1 MLGHISVFV
10 FDVILSKTEGGVV
23 HVYFC
28 FYLHNRAALY
38 YFIYHILC
46 YVFFH
51 FCLSTELQHT
61 YHIQLN
67 MDDELQF
74 AKTNSYCVICY
85 SMMIH

>member
-23 HVYFC
+23 YVC

-46 YVFFH
+46 NVFFH

-61 YHIQLN
+61 YHTQLN
-67 MDDELQF
+67 MDDKLQF
-74 AKTNSYCVICY
+74 AKTNCYCVICY
-85 SMMIH
+85 SVMIH